1 MPPPI
6 SYMQTAELYRKYFR
20 IMRARADRV
29 VDTHA
34 DPFSEIIF
42 KESVVWKQNQILCPY
57 FLNFQSQ
64 FFSSFFF
71 KKFRPVSI
79 LKTYA
84 LVMYEIV
91 CFDNLK
97 KARQIR

>member
-1 MPPPI
+1 
-6 SYMQTAELYRKYFR
+6 
-20 IMRARADRV
+20 MRARADRV

-42 KESVVWKQNQILCPY
+42 KESVVWKQNQIIMSVFPKLPK
-57 FLNFQSQ
+57 SI
-64 FFSSFFF
+64 FFFFFF
-71 KKFRPVSI
+71 KKFRPVST

-84 LVMYEIV
+84 LVMCEIV